1 MFKPLIMSVFECCGC
16 CKRALEEGR
25 APLAAAARVE
35 GGGVSASLE
44 KVQSKRWSRMRRS
57 ATANGPMQ
65 CTWQAAHAS
74 LAPRHM
80 DDTCSLAQT
89 YAMRH
94 RENRH
99 SPGGPS
105 QWSNQAVVKSAP
117 WSRAARRARGRGTRG
132 ASSWPPSAAG
142 PAGSA
147 PPPPAPPPA
156 CAPPVR
162 RRRGTVHR
170 ASCIQHPAPC
180 IMHPA
185 SGTVHHASGTVHH
198 ASGTVHHASSI
209 RHRAS
214 CIRHRASCIQHPA
227 PCIMHPASGTV
238 HHASGT
244 VHHASSIRH
253 RASCI

>member
-162 RRRGTVHR
+162 RRRGTMHP
-170 ASCIQHPAPC
+170 APCIQHPAPC
-180 IMHPA
+180 IVHSAPCIVHPVCGTVHPA
-185 SGTVHHASGTVHH
+185 SGGRRAGRAGAAGRGGPGLHVAGGKEAARACGRKGRDV
-198 ASGTVHHASSI
+198 SS
-209 RHRAS
+209 
-214 CIRHRASCIQHPA
+214 
-227 PCIMHPASGTV
+227 
-238 HHASGT
+238 
-244 VHHASSIRH
+244 
-253 RASCI
+253 